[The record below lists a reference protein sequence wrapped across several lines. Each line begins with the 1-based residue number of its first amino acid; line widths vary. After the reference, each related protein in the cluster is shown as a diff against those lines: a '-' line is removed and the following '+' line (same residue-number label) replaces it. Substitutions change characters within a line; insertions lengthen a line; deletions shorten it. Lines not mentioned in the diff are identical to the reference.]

1 MTVLTAIR
9 SRMKDL
15 VKASHPQFRDVD
27 LHYGRLEADE
37 VRKISMF
44 TPAARVGIFGSV
56 RSEYLPTG
64 ELKITPRFAAV
75 AIARDGD
82 LLESSDTAM
91 DFAIALA
98 ATFAAWCPGAA
109 LLDDE
114 GEVTSPALLGVG
126 LPEAIS
132 IEPSPAAEL
141 EAEGIAL
148 WGCLFTVPVV
158 IGVDLAKEEATGTVD
173 LGGLDE
179 YFDVPDEAP

>member
-1 MTVLTAIR
+1 MSVLTAIR
-9 SRMKDL
+9 SRLKDL
-15 VKASHPQFRDVD
+15 VVAAHPDFRDVN

-44 TPAARVGIFGSV
+44 TPAARVGVFGPV

-64 ELKITPRFAAV
+64 ELKIMPRFAAV
-75 AIARDGD
+75 AIAREGD
-82 LLESSDTAM
+82 LLESTDTAM
-91 DFAIALA
+91 DLAVALA

-109 LLDDE
+109 LVDGAGDI
-114 GEVTSPALLGVG
+114 TSPALLGVG

-132 IEPSPAAEL
+132 VEPSPAREL

-158 IGVDLAKEEATGTVD
+158 IGVDLAKEEATGTVEIS
-173 LGGLDE
+173 GLDD
-179 YFDVPDEAP
+179 YFEVPEDAP